1 MSHRQVITNRIT
13 EEEVVEGEGDGVKE
27 EVGGVKVAETG
38 QGAVIGEEEE
48 EMTAGEEEMTV
59 GEEEMTAGEEEMTV
73 GEEEMMAGE
82 EEMMAGEEEEEEVT
96 VGEEE
101 EEEEEV
107 EEEEE
112 TGPEDL
118 GSAMTTGKVEVAGRV
133 RPPQKAAAI

>member
-1 MSHRQVITNRIT
+1 MSHRQVIINRIT
-13 EEEVVEGEGDGVKE
+13 EEEVVEGEGDGAKE

-48 EMTAGEEEMTV
+48 EMTVGEEEMTV

-73 GEEEMMAGE
+73 GE

>member
-48 EMTAGEEEMTV
+48 EMTVGEEEMTV

-73 GEEEMMAGE
+73 GE

>member
-1 MSHRQVITNRIT
+1 M
-13 EEEVVEGEGDGVKE
+13 VEGEGDGVKE

-48 EMTAGEEEMTV
+48 EMTV

-73 GEEEMMAGE
+73 GE